1 MSPHEF
7 VTSLRLNFELR
18 FSQHPQTQSVMCA
31 VMNGIFLVTM
41 LLAVVLFVLIKRD
54 DALCDVIFHWLL
66 LDNSNVRREQRCS
79 SHSMTRPVDVFHP
92 DFSLGKPAY
101 FDISVRN
108 SFIPSHLIN
117 AAIKA
122 GAAAEAVEVEKDE
135 RHLANVLSYGCL
147 FYPLVVE

>member
-1 MSPHEF
+1 MRGHEWDIF
-7 VTSLRLNFELR
+7 GDHALGCGPLR
-18 FSQHPQTQSVMCA
+18 
-31 VMNGIFLVTM
+31 
-41 LLAVVLFVLIKRD
+41 IKGD

-79 SHSMTRPVDVFHP
+79 SHSMTRPGDVLHP